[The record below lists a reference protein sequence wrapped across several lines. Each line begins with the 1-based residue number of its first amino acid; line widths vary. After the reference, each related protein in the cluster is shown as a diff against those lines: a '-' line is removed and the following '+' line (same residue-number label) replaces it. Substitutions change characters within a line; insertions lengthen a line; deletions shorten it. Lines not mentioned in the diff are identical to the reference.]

1 MTAPTQHS
9 GRPTAPATN
18 AHRILVTDPIAADGV
33 AYLRRHGEVKAV
45 SGLTP
50 AALLDAVRGY
60 EALIVRSETKVTR
73 AVIEAGTE
81 LRVIGRA
88 GVGVDNIDVEAATAR
103 GVIVVN
109 APAGNTIAVAEHTIG
124 LLLAVARRIPQASAA
139 LRAGQW
145 QRSRYMGE
153 EVRNKTLGI
162 VGLGRIGREVARRAQ
177 GLDMRVVAFD
187 PYVGADHAR
196 RLGVELAD
204 LTGLLR
210 TADFLSIHTPSTAQ
224 TQGLIGAAELSLL
237 KRTAYVINCARGGII
252 DESALREALEQGK
265 LAGAALDVFEK
276 EPPGDNPLLQV
287 ETLVATPHLAA
298 STQEAQV
305 QVALEV
311 AEQVVAALDNQP
323 TLYAVNA
330 PIVVP
335 ESMAVLEPYFRL
347 CETLGQAV
355 TQLAAEGQIDTV
367 EITYSGEMAEHDT
380 TALTATV
387 IRGLLAPIS
396 EETVNLVNAPV
407 IARSRGWRVSERKT
421 SGPEEYTNLVTVAL
435 HSDRGE
441 RMVGGTIVNGEPH
454 VVRIDGYTVDLVP
467 RGDYVLLSRHVDRP
481 GIVGTVGT
489 LLGEADVNISSMQL
503 GRQQPRGEALMAL
516 TVDEPI
522 PTDVLERIRAV
533 TGVAQIRVVRL

>member
-1 MTAPTQHS
+1 MSAPVQQP
-9 GRPTAPATN
+9 GGAAVAPGSP
-18 AHRILVTDPIAADGV
+18 RILVTDPIAPDGV
-33 AYLRRHGEVKAV
+33 AYLRQHGTVDV
-45 SGLTP
+45 RTGLKP
-50 AALLDAVRGY
+50 DELVEAVRGY
-60 EALIVRSETKVTR
+60 QALIVRSETKVTR
-73 AVIEAGTE
+73 PVIEAASD

-88 GVGVDNIDVEAATAR
+88 GVGVDNIDVDAATSR
-103 GVIVVN
+103 GVVVVN

-124 LLLAVARRIPQASAA
+124 LLLAVARHIPQASAA

-145 QRSRYMGE
+145 QRSRFMGE

-162 VGLGRIGREVARRAQ
+162 IGLGRIGREVARRAQ
-177 GLDMRVVAFD
+177 GLEMRVIACD
-187 PYVGADHAR
+187 PYVGAEHAR
-196 RLGVELAD
+196 RLGVEMTD
-204 LTGLLR
+204 LPSLLR
-210 TADFLSIHTPSTAQ
+210 AADFVSIHTPSTAQ
-224 TQGLIGAAELSLL
+224 TQGLLGAAELSLL
-237 KRTAYVINCARGGII
+237 KRTAYVINCARGGIV
-252 DESALREALEQGK
+252 DENALREALESGR
-265 LAGAALDVFEK
+265 LAGAALDVFQR

-311 AEQVVAALDNQP
+311 AEQVVAALEGRP

-335 ESMAVLEPYFRL
+335 EAMAVLEPYFRL
-347 CETLGQAV
+347 CETLGQTV
-355 TQLAAEGQIDTV
+355 TQLAAEGQVESV
-367 EITYSGEMAEHDT
+367 EITFSGEMAEHDT

-396 EETVNLVNAPV
+396 EETVNLVNAPL
-407 IARSRGWRVSERKT
+407 IARQRGWRVTERKT
-421 SGPEEYTNLVTVAL
+421 SGPVEYTNLVTVAL
-435 HSDRGE
+435 QSDHGE
-441 RMVGGTIVNGEPH
+441 RTISGTVVNGEPH

-503 GRQQPRGEALMAL
+503 GRQRPRGEALMAL

-522 PTDVLERIRAV
+522 PPDVLERIRAV

>member
-1 MTAPTQHS
+1 MTTPERTSDAAVVGTP
-9 GRPTAPATN
+9 
-18 AHRILVTDPIAADGV
+18 RILVTDPIPPDGV
-33 AYLRRHGEVKAV
+33 AYLRQHGNVEVR
-45 SGLTP
+45 SGLKP
-50 AALLDAVRGY
+50 DELLEAIRGY
-60 EALIVRSETKVTR
+60 HALIVRSETKVTR
-73 AVIEAGTE
+73 PVIEAGTD

-88 GVGVDNIDVEAATAR
+88 GVGVDNIDVEAATSR
-103 GVIVVN
+103 GVVVVN

-124 LLLAVARRIPQASAA
+124 LLLAVARHIPQASAA

-153 EVRNKTLGI
+153 EVRNKTIGV

-177 GLDMRVVAFD
+177 GLEMRVVAFD
-187 PYVGADHAR
+187 PYVSAEHAR
-196 RLGVELAD
+196 RLGVEMAD
-204 LTGLLR
+204 LPALLR
-210 TADFLSIHTPSTAQ
+210 TADFISIHTPSTAQ

-252 DESALREALEQGK
+252 DEVALREALEAGR

-276 EPPGDNPLLQV
+276 EPPGENPLLQV
-287 ETLVATPHLAA
+287 ESLVATPHLAA

-311 AEQVVAALDNQP
+311 AEQVVAALHGRP

-335 ESMAVLEPYFRL
+335 EAMAVLEPYFRL
-347 CETLGQAV
+347 CETLGQVV
-355 TQLAAEGQIDTV
+355 TQLAGEGQIESV
-367 EITYSGEMAEHDT
+367 EITYSGDMAEHDT
-380 TALTATV
+380 TALTSTV

-396 EETVNLVNAPV
+396 EEAVNLVNAPV
-407 IARSRGWRVSERKT
+407 IARRRGWRVSERKT
-421 SGPEEYTNLVTVAL
+421 TGPEEYTNLVAVAL

-441 RMVGGTIVNGEPH
+441 RMVAGTVVNGEPH
-454 VVRIDGYTVDLVP
+454 IVRVDGYTVDLVP

-503 GRQQPRGEALMAL
+503 GRQKPRGEALMAL

-522 PTDVLERIRAV
+522 PAEVLERIRAV
-533 TGVAQIRVVRL
+533 TVVAQIRVVRL

>member
-1 MTAPTQHS
+1 MQRPGGVPTET
-9 GRPTAPATN
+9 GTR
-18 AHRILVTDPIAADGV
+18 RILVTDPIAPDGV
-33 AYLRRHGEVKAV
+33 TYLRQHGTVEVRT
-45 SGLTP
+45 GLTP
-50 AALLDAVRGY
+50 DELLAAVRGCQ
-60 EALIVRSETKVTR
+60 ALIVRSETKVTR
-73 AVIEAGTE
+73 RVIEAGTE

-88 GVGVDNIDVEAATAR
+88 GVGVDNIDVEAATSR
-103 GVIVVN
+103 GVVVVN

-124 LLLAVARRIPQASAA
+124 LLLAVARHIPQASAA

-145 QRSRYMGE
+145 QRSRFMGE
-153 EVRNKTLGI
+153 EVRGKVLGI

-177 GLDMRVVAFD
+177 GLEMRVIAYD
-187 PYVGADHAR
+187 PYVGAEHAR
-196 RLGVELAD
+196 RLGVEMTD
-204 LTGLLR
+204 LPSLLR
-210 TADFLSIHTPSTAQ
+210 TADFVSIHTPSTAQ
-224 TQGLIGAAELSLL
+224 TLGLIGAAELSLL
-237 KRTAYVINCARGGII
+237 KRTAYIINCARGGII
-252 DESALREALEQGK
+252 DEAALREALESGGI
-265 LAGAALDVFEK
+265 AGAALDVFEK
-276 EPPGDNPLLQV
+276 EPPGDSPLLQA
-287 ETLVATPHLAA
+287 ENLIATPHLAA

-311 AEQVVAALDNQP
+311 AEQVVAALDGRP

-335 ESMAVLEPYFRL
+335 EAMAVLGPYFRL
-347 CETLGQAV
+347 CETLGQVV
-355 TQLAAEGQIDTV
+355 TQLAAEGQIESV
-367 EITYSGEMAEHDT
+367 EITYSGEMAEHET

-407 IARSRGWRVSERKT
+407 IARRRGWRISERKT
-421 SGPEEYTNLVTVAL
+421 TGPEEYTNLVTVAL

-441 RMVGGTIVNGEPH
+441 RMVSGTVVNGEPH

-503 GRQQPRGEALMAL
+503 GRQRPRGEALMAL

-522 PTDVLERIRAV
+522 PPDVLERIRAV

>member
-1 MTAPTQHS
+1 MTAA
-9 GRPTAPATN
+9 G
-18 AHRILVTDPIAADGV
+18 HRILVTDAIAPDGV
-33 AYLRRHGEVKAV
+33 AYLRQHGDVQVTTGLKPDELLEAV
-45 SGLTP
+45 G
-50 AALLDAVRGY
+50 GY
-60 EALIVRSETKVTR
+60 DALIVRSETKVTR
-73 AVIEAGTE
+73 AVIEAGSE

-145 QRSRYMGE
+145 QRSRYMGQ
-153 EVRNKTLGI
+153 EVRNKTIGI

-177 GLDMRVVAFD
+177 GLEMHVVAFD
-187 PYVGADHAR
+187 PYVGAENAR
-196 RLGVELAD
+196 RLGVEMLD
-204 LTGLLR
+204 LPALLR
-210 TADFLSIHTPSTAQ
+210 AADFVTIHTPSTAQ

-237 KRTAYVINCARGGII
+237 KRSAYLINCARGGII
-252 DESALREALEQGK
+252 DEPALREALATGR
-265 LAGAALDVFEK
+265 LAGAALDVFEQ
-276 EPPGDNPLLQV
+276 EPPGDNPLLQA
-287 ETLVATPHLAA
+287 ENLVATPHLAA
-298 STQEAQV
+298 STEEAQV

-311 AEQVVAALDNQP
+311 AEQVVAALDGRP

-335 ESMAVLEPYFRL
+335 EAMAVLEPYFRL

-355 TQLAAEGQIDTV
+355 TQLAAEGQIESV
-367 EITYSGEMAEHDT
+367 EITYSGELAEHDT

-396 EETVNLVNAPV
+396 EEAVNVVNAPV
-407 IARSRGWRVSERKT
+407 IARRRGWRVAERKV

-435 HSDRGE
+435 YSDRGE
-441 RMVGGTIVNGEPH
+441 RAMGGTVVNGEPH
-454 VVRIDGYTVDLVP
+454 LVRIDGYSVDLVP

-481 GIVGTVGT
+481 GIVGMVGT

-503 GRQQPRGEALMAL
+503 GRQRPRGEALMAL

-522 PTDVLERIRAV
+522 PPEVLERIRAV

>member
-1 MTAPTQHS
+1 MTAPQS
-9 GRPTAPATN
+9 QPGAR
-18 AHRILVTDPIAADGV
+18 RILVTDPIAPDGV
-33 AYLRRHGEVKAV
+33 AYLRQHATVDV
-45 SGLTP
+45 HTGLRP
-50 AALLDAVRGY
+50 DELLEAVRGY
-60 EALIVRSETKVTR
+60 QALIVRSETKVTR
-73 AVIEAGTE
+73 PVIDAGTD

-88 GVGVDNIDVEAATAR
+88 GVGVDNIDVDAATAR
-103 GVIVVN
+103 GVVVVN
-109 APAGNTIAVAEHTIG
+109 APAGNTVAVAEHTIG

-145 QRSRYMGE
+145 QRSRYMGQ

-177 GLDMRVVAFD
+177 GLEMRVVAFD
-187 PYVGADHAR
+187 PYVSAEHAR
-196 RLGVELAD
+196 RLGVEMAD
-204 LTGLLR
+204 LPSLLR
-210 TADFLSIHTPSTAQ
+210 TADFVTIHTPATAQ
-224 TQGLIGAAELSLL
+224 TQGLIGAAELALL
-237 KRTAYVINCARGGII
+237 KRTAYVINCARGGIV
-252 DESALREALEQGK
+252 DEAALQHALETGQI
-265 LAGAALDVFEK
+265 AGAALDVFAK
-276 EPPGDNPLLQV
+276 EPPGDMPLLRA
-287 ETLVATPHLAA
+287 ENLVATPHLAA
-298 STQEAQV
+298 STEEAQV
-305 QVALEV
+305 QVAIEV
-311 AEQVVAALDNQP
+311 AEQVVAALDGRP

-335 ESMAVLEPYFRL
+335 EAMAVLEPYFRL
-347 CETLGQAV
+347 CETLGQLA
-355 TQLAAEGQIDTV
+355 TQLAAEGQIEAV
-367 EITYSGEMAEHDT
+367 EITYSGDMTEHDT

-407 IARSRGWRVSERKT
+407 IARQRGWRVSERKV

-441 RMVGGTIVNGEPH
+441 RGVGGTVVNGEPH
-454 VVRIDGYTVDLVP
+454 VVRIDGYTVDLAP

-503 GRQQPRGEALMAL
+503 GRQRPRGEALMAL

-522 PTDVLERIRAV
+522 PPDVLERIRAV